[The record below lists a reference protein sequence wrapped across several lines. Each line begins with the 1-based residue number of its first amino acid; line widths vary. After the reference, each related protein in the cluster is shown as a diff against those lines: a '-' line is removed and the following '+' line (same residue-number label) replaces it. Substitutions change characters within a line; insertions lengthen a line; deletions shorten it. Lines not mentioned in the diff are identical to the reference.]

1 VIPADAWLG
10 IEAHR
15 FSPGVREM
23 CCREALHCSFD
34 VAGENLQRT
43 AQVSLSGGS
52 IRRLVEDQGRAVLTA
67 QGTGALVPGFTAADC
82 TDQTMISG
90 ADGVMVPLVT
100 EGQKRKRRRT
110 ESAKP
115 ACRQAGRTATW
126 PGRGETTRPWVG

>member
-1 VIPADAWLG
+1 VLRA
-10 IEAHR
+10 
-15 FSPGVREM
+15 V
-23 CCREALHCSFD
+23 
-34 VAGENLQRT
+34 VENQGRSVRT
-43 AQVSLSGGS
+43 AQS
-52 IRRLVEDQGRAVLTA
+52 
-67 QGTGALVPGFTAADC
+67 TGALRPGFTAADC
-82 TDQTMISG
+82 TGETMITG